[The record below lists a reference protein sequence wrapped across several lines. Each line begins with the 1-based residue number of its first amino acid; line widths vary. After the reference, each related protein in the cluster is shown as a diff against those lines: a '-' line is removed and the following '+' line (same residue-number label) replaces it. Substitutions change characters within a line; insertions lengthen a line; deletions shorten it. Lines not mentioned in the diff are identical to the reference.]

1 MVSLTHAYVCLSSD
15 VWNWGG
21 RFECNKWMNLELEEQ
36 FGSCF
41 ILNHQSI
48 NTRCQLCITT
58 VATLSSVYQVW
69 LSNLGIQKWI
79 KTDKNILS
87 HWKKAHP
94 YWNVAFTSTNLLW
107 ELSLMSSWNS
117 NQRIPCGGLFRA
129 ACCSSSFVDTFLSF
143 VTYFVTWDGYH
154 QFGSVSVGVY
164 NFLFFFFFKVGKFPL
179 RKWKSWYFVFIFSL
193 LRGKIC
199 SILFA
204 C

>member
-1 MVSLTHAYVCLSSD
+1 MRMYVL
-15 VWNWGG
+15 V
-21 RFECNKWMNLELEEQ
+21 
-36 FGSCF
+36 
-41 ILNHQSI
+41 ILMYGIGVEGLNETSEW
-48 NTRCQLCITT
+48 TWSWR
-58 VATLSSVYQVW
+58 SSVAVVTYWTTSQLIPDASYV
-69 LSNLGIQKWI
+69 SHNSDYI
-79 KTDKNILS
+79 KQCSPGLIEQSRYTEMNKDRQEYFS
-87 HWKKAHP
+87 HWKKAHT

-117 NQRIPCGGLFRA
+117 NERIPCGGLFRA

-193 LRGKIC
+193 LRGKIW
-199 SILFA
+199 SILLA